1 MSYLRRS
8 AIWGSF
14 AAVGCYVFEWITVEE
29 AIMALLFWVVMAV
42 CGSDKK

>member
-1 MSYLRRS
+1 MNYLRRS

-14 AAVGCYVFEWITVEE
+14 AAFGFYVFGWVTVEE
-29 AIMALLFWVVMAV
+29 SIMALLFWVVMAV